1 MNLEYIAK
9 DTDNNMMVKDIV
21 KKRLNIS
28 SRLYPKI
35 SKSILLNSHK
45 CYTSD
50 RVSIGDKILVNLD
63 SAYEN
68 IDNMYSKFSSW
79 NHDIDVIYE
88 DEYILCVNKEKG
100 IPCHPSAMHQE
111 KTLYNS
117 IIYYYQKQ
125 DKIVPIHFVNRLD
138 KDTTGLVII
147 AKHKYVQEYLS
158 KQMQNGTLRKK
169 YIAIVYG
176 KLENKEGIIERRI
189 KRKDGSIIL
198 REVTDDVDA
207 DYAKTGYKVLK
218 YNKEKNYT
226 IVEVTLYT
234 GRTHQIR
241 VHFASIGHPLLGDE
255 LYAKESKVNI
265 QNIYKYIDRQALHAY
280 EIEFKNLKNEKI
292 NIKADLPED
301 IKVLAKQLDK
311 VT

>member
-125 DKIVPIHFVNRLD
+125 NKIVPIHFVNRLD

-147 AKHKYVQEYLS
+147 AKHKYVQEY
-158 KQMQNGTLRKK
+158 
-169 YIAIVYG
+169 
-176 KLENKEGIIERRI
+176 
-189 KRKDGSIIL
+189 
-198 REVTDDVDA
+198 
-207 DYAKTGYKVLK
+207 
-218 YNKEKNYT
+218 
-226 IVEVTLYT
+226 
-234 GRTHQIR
+234 
-241 VHFASIGHPLLGDE
+241 
-255 LYAKESKVNI
+255 
-265 QNIYKYIDRQALHAY
+265 
-280 EIEFKNLKNEKI
+280 
-292 NIKADLPED
+292 
-301 IKVLAKQLDK
+301 
-311 VT
+311 